1 MRRSAHRRCS
11 TLLCESRGNVCHP
24 RGHHAAAERFFEDFY
39 FPPLTKKGR
48 SGKIHF
54 LGCPGGEIGRRTS
67 FRCWRLH
74 GREGSSPF
82 PGTSRIYEPADL
94 TVCGLSAFS
103 PIGFFLAPNN
113 CRFRCAHINRTHTK
127 RRRAARPMARPFC
140 SRLTEAVARP
150 TDRDLATANRRHLTL
165 EDKREEGIEEPARK
179 HRGNKPD
186 VGDGKRRS
194 FSTPSGKRK
203 LTTCAM

>member
-103 PIGFFLAPNN
+103 PIGFFSPQTIAASMRSYQPNAHEAAARGAPNG
-113 CRFRCAHINRTHTK
+113 A
-127 RRRAARPMARPFC
+127 PFLQPIDRG
-140 SRLTEAVARP
+140 SSP
-150 TDRDLATANRRHLTL
+150 TDRSRLSD
-165 EDKREEGIEEPARK
+165 GEPAAP
-179 HRGNKPD
+179 H
-186 VGDGKRRS
+186 
-194 FSTPSGKRK
+194 T
-203 LTTCAM
+203 

>member
-48 SGKIHF
+48 SGKIHL

-103 PIGFFLAPNN
+103 PIGFFSRPKQLPL
-113 CRFRCAHINRTHTK
+113 RCAHINRTHTK
-127 RRRAARPMARPFC
+127 RRRAARGAPDGAPFLQPIDRG
-140 SRLTEAVARP
+140 SSP
-150 TDRDLATANRRHLTL
+150 TDRSRLSD
-165 EDKREEGIEEPARK
+165 GEPAAP
-179 HRGNKPD
+179 H
-186 VGDGKRRS
+186 
-194 FSTPSGKRK
+194 T
-203 LTTCAM
+203 